1 LNAAHEGGSADAQ
14 PVAHWNSLEIGDN
27 SGDCFENTSANNAP
41 SITQI
46 ATWNLGV
53 VSGNSK
59 IASTRV
65 N

>member
-1 LNAAHEGGSADAQ
+1 MKPALQTRNLRTGI
-14 PVAHWNSLEIGDN
+14 HWKFIGDN

-59 IASTRV
+59 IVSTRV